1 MKRLGYLLKL
11 DFNENLKAFIWTS
24 VTMLLVYLFFFWWAH
39 IIGIPLDSYSLSKGL
54 FSPEHIEMITKAQCA
69 AVGNF
74 GALAMYFCFLVIA
87 SQLYGK
93 EQKKQIRT
101 AFLMLPATNLEKF
114 LARWL
119 YMIGFSVVVGI
130 LTFIV
135 ADVLHMIWLSSAD
148 RPVIA
153 ATKYFFIQWPRDA
166 DAKWK
171 ILIANGYAVLIAIH
185 SIYLFGGIYL
195 RKHHFAITSLFLVI
209 FGSLFVKIINTLEP
223 HLFAGYRGYVLCVC
237 FICAIILFTWLS
249 YKVFCRW
256 QLTDRKNANL

>member
-11 DFNENLKAFIWTS
+11 DFHENLKAFIWTS
-24 VTMLLVYLFFFWWAH
+24 VTMLLMYLFFFWWAH
-39 IIGIPLDSYSLSKGL
+39 NIGIPLNASVIYGV
-54 FSPEHIEMITKAQCA
+54 PNPIEFITKAQCE

-74 GALAMYFCFLVIA
+74 GAVAMYFCFIVIA

-101 AFLMLPATNLEKF
+101 ALLMLPATNQEKF

-119 YMIGFSVVVGI
+119 YMIGFSVVAGI

-153 ATKYFFIQWPRDA
+153 ASKYFFDNLSEDKVIREVSVYSFL
-166 DAKWK
+166 
-171 ILIANGYAVLIAIH
+171 ILIH
-185 SIYLFGGIYL
+185 SLYLFGGIYL

-209 FGSLFVKIINTLEP
+209 FGSLFVKIINSLEP
-223 HLFAGYRGYVLCVC
+223 HLFAGYRSYVLCILH
-237 FICAIILFTWLS
+237 ICGIILFTWLS

-256 QLTDRKNANL
+256 QLTTRKNANL

>member
-11 DFNENLKAFIWTS
+11 DFHENLKAFIWTS

-153 ATKYFFIQWPRDA
+153 ATKFFFEAPLVSGKLSFVINVYA
-166 DAKWK
+166 SL
-171 ILIANGYAVLIAIH
+171 ILIH

-209 FGSLFVKIINTLEP
+209 FGSLFAKIINSLEP
-223 HLFAGYRGYVLCVC
+223 YLFAGYRGYVSRVC

-249 YKVFCRW
+249 YRVLCRW

>member
-39 IIGIPLDSYSLSKGL
+39 NIGFPLNTYSLYKGQ
-54 FSPEHIEMITKAQCA
+54 FSPEHIIEMVTNAQCGS
-69 AVGNF
+69 VGRF
-74 GALAMYFCFLVIA
+74 GSVAMYFCFIVIA

-93 EQKKQIRT
+93 EQKKQRRT
-101 AFLMLPATNLEKF
+101 AFLMLPATNQEKF

-119 YMIGFSVVVGI
+119 YMIGFSVVAGI
-130 LTFIV
+130 LTFFV

-153 ATKYFFIQWPRDA
+153 ASKYFFDNWSENKVIRGVSVYSFL
-166 DAKWK
+166 
-171 ILIANGYAVLIAIH
+171 ILIH
-185 SIYLFGGIYL
+185 SLYLFGGIYL
-195 RKHHFAITSLFLVI
+195 QKHHFAITSLFLVI
-209 FGSLFVKIINTLEP
+209 FGSLFVKIINSLEP
-223 HLFAGYRGYVLCVC
+223 HLFAGHRAYVLCILHVC
-237 FICAIILFTWLS
+237 GIILFTWLS

-256 QLTDRKNANL
+256 QLTTRKNANL

>member
-11 DFNENLKAFIWTS
+11 DFHENLKAFIWTS
-24 VTMLLVYLFFFWWAH
+24 VTMLLMYLFFFWWAH
-39 IIGIPLDSYSLSKGL
+39 NIGIPLDSYSLSKVL
-54 FSPEHIEMITKAQCA
+54 YSPEHIEMVTNAQCGS
-69 AVGNF
+69 VGHF
-74 GALAMYFCFLVIA
+74 GNVAMYFCFLVIA

-101 AFLMLPATNLEKF
+101 ALLMLPATNLEKF

-119 YMIGFSVVVGI
+119 YMIGFSVVAGI

-153 ATKYFFIQWPRDA
+153 ATKYFFDH

-171 ILIANGYAVLIAIH
+171 IHVANGAVLIAIH
-185 SIYLFGGIYL
+185 SIYLFGGIYW
-195 RKHHFAITSLFLVI
+195 RKNHFAITSLFLMVL
-209 FGSLFVKIINTLEP
+209 GSLFVKVINSLEP
-223 HLFAGYRGYVLCVC
+223 HLFEGYRGYVVCVC
-237 FICAIILFTWLS
+237 FICAIILFTWLA
-249 YKVFCRW
+249 YRTFCRW
-256 QLTDRKNANL
+256 QLTDRKYINR

>member
-135 ADVLHMIWLSSAD
+135 ADVLHMIWLSSAG

-153 ATKYFFIQWPRDA
+153 ATKFFLFSGKLSYVINVIVYA
-166 DAKWK
+166 SL
-171 ILIANGYAVLIAIH
+171 ILIH

-209 FGSLFVKIINTLEP
+209 FGSLFVKIINSLEP

-237 FICAIILFTWLS
+237 FICGIILFTWLS

>member
-24 VTMLLVYLFFFWWAH
+24 VTMLLVYLFFFWWGPN
-39 IIGIPLDSYSLSKGL
+39 IGIPDASVIHGVQN
-54 FSPEHIEMITKAQCA
+54 PIEFITKAQCE

-74 GALAMYFCFLVIA
+74 GAVAMYFCFIVIA

-101 AFLMLPATNLEKF
+101 ALLMLPATNLEKF

-119 YMIGFSVVVGI
+119 YMIGFSVVAGI

-153 ATKYFFIQWPRDA
+153 ATKFFFEAPLFSGKLSFVINVYA
-166 DAKWK
+166 SL
-171 ILIANGYAVLIAIH
+171 ILIH

-209 FGSLFVKIINTLEP
+209 FGSLFAKIINSLEP
-223 HLFAGYRGYVLCVC
+223 YLFAGYRGYVSRVC
-237 FICAIILFTWLS
+237 FICGIILFTWLS

>member
-11 DFNENLKAFIWTS
+11 DFHENLKAFIWTS
-24 VTMLLVYLFFFWWAH
+24 VTMLLMYLFFFWWAH
-39 IIGIPLDSYSLSKGL
+39 NIGIPLDSYSLSKGL
-54 FSPEHIEMITKAQCA
+54 FSPEHIEMITNAQCGS
-69 AVGNF
+69 VGRF
-74 GALAMYFCFLVIA
+74 GSIAMYFGFIVIA

-153 ATKYFFIQWPRDA
+153 ASKYFFDNWSEDKVLRGVSVNSFF
-166 DAKWK
+166 
-171 ILIANGYAVLIAIH
+171 ILIH
-185 SIYLFGGIYL
+185 SLYLFGGIYL

-209 FGSLFVKIINTLEP
+209 FGSLFVKIINSLEP
-223 HLFAGYRGYVLCVC
+223 HLFLGHRSYVLCILH
-237 FICAIILFTWLS
+237 ICGIILFTWLA
-249 YKVFCRW
+249 YRTFCRW